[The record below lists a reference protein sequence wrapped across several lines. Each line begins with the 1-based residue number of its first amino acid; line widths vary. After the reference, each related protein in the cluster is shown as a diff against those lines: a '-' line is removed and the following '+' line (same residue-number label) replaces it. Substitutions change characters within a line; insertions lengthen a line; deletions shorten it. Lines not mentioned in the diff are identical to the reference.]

1 MIGLLALSAS
11 IGAAFD
17 VYAVGSKRAQ
27 LSGAASL
34 GLKLLV
40 LGTLFLVFGRSET
53 STLAYVAGFGGALLM
68 ASADLGVAAQIV
80 AGRSTPELTS
90 MP

>member
-1 MIGLLALSAS
+1 
-11 IGAAFD
+11 
-17 VYAVGSKRAQ
+17 VGSKRARF
-27 LSGAASL
+27 SGAASL

-40 LGTLFLVFGRSET
+40 LVTLFLVFGSGQT

-80 AGRSTPELTS
+80 AGQSAPELTT
-90 MP
+90 ML